1 MSTVG
6 SVSIDEA
13 DGSVTIESL
22 NIEDPELVDFLT
34 DHEPSQR
41 AEAVSE
47 ALKIGIK
54 TMRLM
59 DTSQDV
65 QFVEQRLGDLEEELT
80 SEVEEFQEELEAKV
94 GDDGKL
100 QSALTEHVGED
111 GTLQQRIESAFGE
124 DGPFV
129 ERLNDELGEN
139 GERIQSALDPDT
151 EGTPLYR
158 VEQRIKREI
167 DSVRDQIVESEAKE
181 EIRGRTYLKGG
192 DFEDSVQDVLGEIV
206 RQTSN
211 NVEFTGDTKGEMDRD
226 VGDFVVDLAETGQR
240 IAVEAKT
247 EYYPTQDIKDEMED
261 AIRNRDAAYGVFVTD
276 SMENLPATKTGW
288 FHEFPDQNTVVVAM
302 SETDDEEIEPG
313 YLRIAFNWARMRAI
327 QAHAD
332 LGSSFD
338 PEELQSQISELEEDL
353 SRFKSIRGQCT
364 EIKKSR
370 ESIEETLDSIE
381 TDIKSRIGSIEAE
394 LIKADSS

>member
-6 SVSIDEA
+6 SISIDEA
-13 DGSVTIESL
+13 DSNVTIESL
-22 NIEDPELVDFLT
+22 SIDDPELVDFLK
-34 DHEPSQR
+34 DHEPGQR
-41 AEAVSE
+41 PETVTE
-47 ALKIGIK
+47 ALTIGMK

-94 GDDGKL
+94 GDDGEL
-100 QSALTEHVGED
+100 QSALAEHVGED
-111 GTLQQRIESAFGE
+111 GTLQERIEAAFSE

-151 EGTPLYR
+151 EGTPLNR
-158 VEQRIKREI
+158 LEQRIKREI
-167 DSVRDQIVESEAKE
+167 DSVRDQIVENEAKQE
-181 EIRGRTYLKGG
+181 VRARTYLKGG

-240 IAVEAKT
+240 IVVEAKT
-247 EYYPTQDIKDEMED
+247 EYYPTQDIRDEMED

-288 FHEFPDQNTVVVAM
+288 FHEFPNQNTVVVAM

-381 TDIKSRIGSIEAE
+381 TDIKGRIGSIEAE